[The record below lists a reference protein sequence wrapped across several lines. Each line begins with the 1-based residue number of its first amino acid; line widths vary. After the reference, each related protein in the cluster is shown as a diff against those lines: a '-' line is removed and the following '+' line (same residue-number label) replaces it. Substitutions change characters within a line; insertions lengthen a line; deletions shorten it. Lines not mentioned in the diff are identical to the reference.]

1 MRNKAN
7 LNFVDKF
14 EKCLIVLNCLGGPV
28 DSGDQLTGGSVDW
41 GGPVD
46 WGIEFQIG
54 CWMKLLSGQKER
66 IDKMF

>member
-7 LNFVDKF
+7 LNFFDKF

-41 GGPVD
+41 GDQLTGELNFRSDV
-46 WGIEFQIG
+46 G
-54 CWMKLLSGQKER
+54 
-66 IDKMF
+66 